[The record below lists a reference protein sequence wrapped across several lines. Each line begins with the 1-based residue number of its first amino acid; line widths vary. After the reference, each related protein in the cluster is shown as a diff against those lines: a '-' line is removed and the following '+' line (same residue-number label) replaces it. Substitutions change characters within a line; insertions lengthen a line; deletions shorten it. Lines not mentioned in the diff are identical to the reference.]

1 MPTPVVPAV
10 VPPAIANGLVTNE
23 QALKAL
29 DTLRT
34 QLPQL
39 FGLLSKQINV
49 AQILA
54 KSGQVGQVSVG
65 EIKVGDV
72 VIDAVKLNNTTADL
86 KSGSAFLQDVAMTIE
101 LRFGLHWWFDIGIYS
116 DSGDENLG
124 SLWFGMN
131 VGNVAV
137 PSLDNIHMN
146 IPTVTVSNVSAQV
159 SPIQNLNLGAAGFDK
174 LAVTDTTLPAAGFTL
189 SGMALGSLNLS
200 GLGVPE
206 VKSAKASID
215 AFAPKQTVVLP
226 GAHLA
231 NLDVPATS
239 IPDVQSGAFGL
250 DAQASSRSFS
260 LDFGIFGFT
269 FTVTPVVHM
278 HIGAMTLHGLSLSA
292 HVGQAAVENV
302 HLPVEVRSILL
313 KTLQLT
319 DVSIDNV
326 SL

>member
-10 VPPAIANGLVTNE
+10 VPAAVSNGLVTNE
-23 QALKAL
+23 QALTAL
-29 DTLRT
+29 ESLKTH
-34 QLPQL
+34 LPQL

-54 KSGQVGQVSVG
+54 KSGQVGEVKVG
-65 EIKVGDV
+65 EVKVGDV
-72 VIDAVKLNNTTADL
+72 VIDAVKLSNTTADL
-86 KSGSAFLQDVAMTIE
+86 RSGSAFLQNVDMTIE
-101 LRFGLHWWFDIGIYS
+101 LQFGLHWWFDIGIYS

-131 VGNVAV
+131 VGNVSV
-137 PSLDNIHMN
+137 PSLDNIHMA
-146 IPTVTVSNVSAQV
+146 IPAVTVSNVSAQV

-174 LAVTDTTLPAAGFTL
+174 LAVSDTTLPAAGFTL
-189 SGMALGSLNLS
+189 SGLGLGSLNLS

-215 AFAPKQTVVLP
+215 AFKPKQTVVLP
-226 GAHLA
+226 GAKLA
-231 NLDVPATS
+231 NLDVPSTS
-239 IPDVQSGAFGL
+239 IPDVSSGAFGL

-260 LDFGIFGFT
+260 LNFGIFGFT
-269 FTVTPVVHM
+269 LTVTPVVHM
-278 HIGAMTLHGLSLSA
+278 HVGAMTLHNLSLAA

-302 HLPVEVRSILL
+302 RLPVEVRSILL
-313 KTLQLT
+313 KTLQLD
-319 DVSIDNV
+319 DVSVTNV